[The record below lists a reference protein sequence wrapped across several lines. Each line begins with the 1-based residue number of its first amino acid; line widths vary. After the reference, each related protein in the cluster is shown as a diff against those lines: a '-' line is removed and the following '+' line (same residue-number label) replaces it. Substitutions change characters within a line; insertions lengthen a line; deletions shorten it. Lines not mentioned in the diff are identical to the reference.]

1 MKSANNSPAYLF
13 QLYTIRKLLIILIVL
28 ISFLIFGKPLLDF
41 FLGGQKLISAFIE
54 YDYSKV
60 AFAIGVL
67 NVFVLIFLI
76 ISTIISYEINGCFR
90 NYDKFGFDIASFLFG
105 VYYLT
110 LRNEVFSI
118 GELSFSFGQ
127 YSGYILGYLGFS
139 LKYYDFFVLTI
150 FTFSSINI
158 FGCMSHSFLKKNNVK
173 RDEELLWTNDNPIEN
188 NLQDKFLR
196 RRLAKNIA
204 DQITKYGDRKY
215 SFSIG
220 IVGQW
225 GSGKSTFLNQIKNA
239 LGSYPDNKNNLF
251 INFNPWQYADETNLT
266 KAFLIEVE
274 MKLRSHTLLIGNIND
289 YINQVF
295 KNDRSFLRVFF
306 HAFFPSRDI
315 DKLQD
320 SIKQSILKSKKRI
333 IIFIDDVDR
342 LHGNEVYEIL
352 TLIKNVGNMPNTIFI
367 LAYDKDYL
375 IEALQDTVKNPQ
387 EYLSKFFQVE
397 FALSKIKNE
406 FISWELIERL
416 KNAFPDLLPV
426 KSPDMQNS
434 PNADQFDNIERLIQR
449 LLAKELLK
457 TVRDINKLLNALV
470 INWPTFNNE
479 VSFSDYL
486 SLEILR
492 LKYGN
497 VYSLIKYADK
507 RFLTN
512 SDEVY
517 IFGLNNVNDSLPTNQ
532 SDTVSKKRSNQVLEK
547 QFEEFVSNN
556 NDRSLVVDILLDLFY
571 DNEEDTR
578 IMRGLMQKKEDLNKS
593 VRNVGRFEQYFQND
607 LIGISYSELDNLRNN
622 G

>member
-13 QLYTIRKLLIILIVL
+13 HLYTIRKLLIILIVL

-41 FLGGQKLISAFIE
+41 FLGGQKLISAFVE

-127 YSGYILGYLGFS
+127 YSGSILEYLGLS
-139 LKYYDFFVLTI
+139 LKYYDLFVLTI
-150 FTFSSINI
+150 VI
-158 FGCMSHSFLKKNNVK
+158 FGLVNIYNCIVHILFEENNIK
-173 RDEELLWTNDNPIEN
+173 RDKGLLWNNDNPIEN
-188 NLQDKFLR
+188 NSHDKFFR
-196 RRLAKNIA
+196 TRLAENIA
-204 DQITKYGDRKY
+204 EQITKYGDEKN

-220 IVGQW
+220 VVGEW
-225 GSGKSTFLNQIKNA
+225 GSGKSTFLSQIKNA
-239 LGSYPDNKNNLF
+239 LGSYPDNENNLF

-289 YINQVF
+289 YINQAF

-306 HAFFPSRDI
+306 HAFFPSRGI
-315 DKLQD
+315 DKLQE
-320 SIKQSILKSKKRI
+320 SIKQSILQSKKRI
-333 IIFIDDVDR
+333 LIFIDDVDR
-342 LHGNEVYEIL
+342 LHGDEVYEIL
-352 TLIKNVGNMPNTIFI
+352 TLIKNVGNLPNTIFI

-375 IEALQDTVKNPQ
+375 IKALKNTVKNPQ

-397 FALSKIKNE
+397 FALSKIRNE
-406 FISWELIERL
+406 FISKELIERL
-416 KNAFPDLLPV
+416 KNAFPYLLPV
-426 KSPDMQNS
+426 KSPEMQNS

-457 TVRDINKLLNALV
+457 TVRDINKLLNVLV

-507 RFLTN
+507 RFLTI

-517 IFGLNNVNDSLPTNQ
+517 IFGLNNINDYSLTNQ
-532 SDTVSKKRSNQVLEK
+532 SDPVSKKRSKQVLEK
-547 QFEEFVSNN
+547 QFEEFKGHKTKCAQPN
-556 NDRSLVVDILLDLFY
+556 R
-571 DNEEDTR
+571 E
-578 IMRGLMQKKEDLNKS
+578 
-593 VRNVGRFEQYFQND
+593 
-607 LIGISYSELDNLRNN
+607 
-622 G
+622 